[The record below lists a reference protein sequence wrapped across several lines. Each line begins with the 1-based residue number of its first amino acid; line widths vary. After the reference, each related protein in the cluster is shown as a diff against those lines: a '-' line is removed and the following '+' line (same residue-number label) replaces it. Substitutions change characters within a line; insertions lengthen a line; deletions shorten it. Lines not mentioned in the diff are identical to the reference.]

1 MPNEKNAE
9 NTEDTMHSTLAVSPL
24 PGVIAEDTEVG
35 SLEHLLAAEG
45 LCVESLMRAGGMY
58 TARLKITDEIAH
70 ERKLAFA
77 QGSGPTIAAALEDAR
92 MGWCSWRDR
101 FLSSR

>member
-1 MPNEKNAE
+1 MPNDK
-9 NTEDTMHSTLAVSPL
+9 TEDTMHSTLAVSPL

-45 LCVESLMRAGGMY
+45 LRVESVVAAGGYY
-58 TARLKITDEIAH
+58 TARLKITDEAAV

-77 QGSGPTIAAALEDAR
+77 QGSGPTLASALEDAR
-92 MGWCSWRDR
+92 LGWCSWRDR

>member
-1 MPNEKNAE
+1 MTNDKT
-9 NTEDTMHSTLAVSPL
+9 TEDTIHSTLAVSPL

-35 SLEHLLAAEG
+35 SVEHLLAAEG
-45 LCVESLMRAGGMY
+45 LRVESVTRAGTLY
-58 TARLKITDEIAH
+58 TARLKITDEAAV

-92 MGWCSWRDR
+92 LGWCSWRAR